1 MPNTTSAK
9 KALRQ
14 NIKRREH
21 NKQRKTALKKAVKTF
36 RKLVSEQKK
45 DEAQQALTMVYKTA
59 DKIAKTNV
67 IKKNSAARIKSR
79 AANLFKKSFSAEK

>member
-14 NIKRREH
+14 TTKRREQ

-36 RKLVSEQKK
+36 RKLASEQKK
-45 DEAQQALTMVYKTA
+45 DEAQKALATVYKTA
-59 DKIAKTNV
+59 DKVAKTNV

-79 AANLFKKSFSAEK
+79 SAQVFKKSFSAEK